1 MNKLQNT
8 LTKMNSLNIKSNKL
22 LLSHTILHEEF
33 FLNLDHFITNTIF
46 RSKKNLMHLSELT
59 CKYGVN
65 IDDIRFDC
73 LERCVSKLDLIL
85 TIDLECQIPYIYKI
99 CNNIIVDYFRKTVQY
114 VLTTVSLNQVLLH
127 NNDSDSL
134 RHVKTI
140 EDYIID
146 SKINIELTFIAKAKA
161 IELLDKHSNNMDSLL
176 CHVASKIAGDKPSK
190 LAQVLISEGNIER
203 TLFLY
208 LQYTKKKWN
217 IKDSEIPKLPH
228 VKKTGL
234 NKLLSEGASVK
245 VLSAKI
251 SNILHRTK

>member
-8 LTKMNSLNIKSNKL
+8 LTKMNSLDIKSNKL

-140 EDYIID
+140 VSFRKLQHGKFAHRDII
-146 SKINIELTFIAKAKA
+146 
-161 IELLDKHSNNMDSLL
+161 
-176 CHVASKIAGDKPSK
+176 
-190 LAQVLISEGNIER
+190 
-203 TLFLY
+203 
-208 LQYTKKKWN
+208 
-217 IKDSEIPKLPH
+217 
-228 VKKTGL
+228 
-234 NKLLSEGASVK
+234 SVK
-245 VLSAKI
+245 CFIRPL
-251 SNILHRTK
+251 LHQLICLCQAFHS